1 MSAAG
6 IGPRERVFR
15 PIGHG
20 VEACSPAGD
29 GADRRQFHGC
39 RAGQAQ
45 SRWRWRPS
53 LGCWRASRS
62 GVRCGGYP
70 CRRWGRRSGLR
81 RGCVARCGIWGPR
94 RGRRWRWRSGLRG
107 WGPAGCGLRPSGR
120 GALDGPDQQRSL
132 SGSGVDGIHGDPAV
146 VVVGPNG
153 AIGKHVAVALEAR
166 EPRLKPIPHQALR
179 SCNTV
184 LGMTQARGC
193 ERSPHPA

>member
-70 CRRWGRRSGLR
+70 CRRWSR
-81 RGCVARCGIWGPR
+81 
-94 RGRRWRWRSGLRG
+94 RSGLRG

-153 AIGKHVAVALEAR
+153 TIGNHVAVALEAR
-166 EPRLKPIPHQALR
+166 EPRLKPIPHQALW